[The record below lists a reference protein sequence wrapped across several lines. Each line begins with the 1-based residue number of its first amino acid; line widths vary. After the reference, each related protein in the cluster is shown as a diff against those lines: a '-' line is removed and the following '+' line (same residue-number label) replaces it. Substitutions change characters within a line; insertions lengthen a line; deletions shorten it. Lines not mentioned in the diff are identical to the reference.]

1 MAKTITLRVDDE
13 TYELIKK
20 AATGER
26 RSIANFI
33 EYATM
38 AYVTEESFVS
48 DNEMDDILGDEQLLR
63 SLRQGEKDI
72 QEGKVRIVE

>member
-20 AATGER
+20 AASGER

-33 EYATM
+33 EYATI
-38 AYVTEESFVS
+38 AFLTEESFVS
-48 DNEMDDILGDEQLLR
+48 DDEMAEILENEELLKDLKQGQRDIASGA
-63 SLRQGEKDI
+63 
-72 QEGKVRIVE
+72 VHVVE